1 MTDPG
6 DDTTR
11 RPMPVGVVLGV
22 VVALILLLAVVV
34 AILFAKYEVEGWN
47 AEPSQ
52 DDLLRSDSTNRL
64 PDVFVPLEDAA
75 GPLAIEAEVY
85 VPVYSTVYAGQKTV
99 HSNLAATLSIRNTSQ
114 TASIVVRDVRYF
126 DTEGNMISQFVDR
139 PHSLGP
145 MGTADFFVDAADVRG
160 GTGANFIVNWAADRA
175 VSEPVI
181 EAVMIGSIGA
191 RGISFISRGV
201 RVGPVPSSTD
211 PVEDRVT
218 P

>member
-1 MTDPG
+1 MADPG

-11 RPMPVGVVLGV
+11 RPIPVGVILGV
-22 VVALILLLAVVV
+22 VVALIVLLVVVV
-34 AILFAKYEVEGWN
+34 AILFAKYEVDGWN
-47 AEPSQ
+47 EEPGQ
-52 DDLLRSDSTNRL
+52 DDLLQSDNASRL
-64 PDVFVPLEDAA
+64 PDVFVPLADDAGA
-75 GPLAIEAEVY
+75 LAIEAEVY

-114 TASIVVRDVRYF
+114 TASIVVRGVRYF
-126 DTEGNMISQFVDR
+126 DTEGDMVSQFIDR

-145 MGTADFFVDAADVRG
+145 MATADFFVDAADVRG
-160 GTGANFIVNWAADRA
+160 GTGANFIVDWAADTA

-191 RGISFISRGV
+191 RGISFISRGI
-201 RVGPVPSSTD
+201 RVGPTPTSTD
-211 PVEDRVT
+211 PVQDRVA

>member
-1 MTDPG
+1 MADPG
-6 DDTTR
+6 DDTAR
-11 RPMPVGVVLGV
+11 RPVPVGVILGV
-22 VVALILLLAVVV
+22 VVALILLLVVV
-34 AILFAKYEVEGWN
+34 VSILFAKYEVEGWN
-47 AEPSQ
+47 AEPGE
-52 DDLLRSDSTNRL
+52 DDLLQSDGTNRL
-64 PDVFVPLEDAA
+64 PDVFVPLADAA
-75 GPLAIEAEVY
+75 GPMAIEAEVY

-114 TASIVVRDVRYF
+114 TDSIVVRDVRYF
-126 DTEGNMISQFVDR
+126 DTEGHMVSQFVDQ

-160 GTGANFIVNWAADRA
+160 GTGANFIVNWAADGT

-201 RVGPVPSSTD
+201 RVGPVPSSTE
-211 PVEDRVT
+211 PVENRVA